1 MKTLLL
7 FTILFLPCL
16 LVLNE
21 SETIM
26 PNLIGIAYIVAL
38 SVLSRKSERIK
49 QLFTDTENELNY
61 LTDKILK

>member
-7 FTILFLPCL
+7 STILFLPCL

-38 SVLSRKSERIK
+38 FVLSRKSERIK
-49 QLFTDTENELNY
+49 QLFIDTETELNY